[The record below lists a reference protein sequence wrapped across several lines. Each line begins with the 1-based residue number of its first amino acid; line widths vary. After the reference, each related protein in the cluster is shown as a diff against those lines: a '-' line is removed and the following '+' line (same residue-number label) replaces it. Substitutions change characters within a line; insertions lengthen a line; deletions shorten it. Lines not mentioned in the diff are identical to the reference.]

1 MSDSSQ
7 SSQSRL
13 DVALVNPKNVLK
25 KQQLVQ
31 DLLVHLR
38 AKITEYPS
46 THNLK
51 GCSEFVLYV
60 CKVVENVVVKKQK
73 IDKKQLVLD
82 VFKILFNLQPPEI
95 LALDASIEFLHSNGL
110 ISKIKVVKKL
120 KVWFQKKLNY
130 LC

>member
-1 MSDSSQ
+1 MSE
-7 SSQSRL
+7 SRL
-13 DVALVNPKNVLK
+13 DVSLISPKNVLK
-25 KQQLVQ
+25 KQQLLQ

-38 AKITEYPS
+38 QKILEYPP

-51 GCSEFVLYV
+51 GCTEFLLYTT
-60 CKVVENVVVKKQK
+60 KIVENVVVKKQK

-82 VFKILFNLQPPEI
+82 VFKILFALQPPEL

-110 ISKIKVVKKL
+110 ISKVKVVKKA
-120 KVWFQKKLNY
+120 VHWFKKKLNY

>member
-1 MSDSSQ
+1 MSD
-7 SSQSRL
+7 SQSRL
-13 DVALVNPKNVLK
+13 NIDLVNPKNILK

-38 AKITEYPS
+38 AKIQEYPA

-82 VFKILFNLQPPEI
+82 VFKILFSLQPPEI
-95 LALDASIEFLHSNGL
+95 LVLDASIEFLHSNGL
-110 ISKIKVVKKL
+110 ISKVKIVKKI
-120 KVWFQKKLNY
+120 KSWFEKKLNY